1 MSKQSD
7 EDVEEGI
14 KVILVGETGTG
25 KTSLI
30 NSAMGKKFKDDHKS
44 TMYCSYV
51 NLKKVIEDKEYNLNL
66 WDTIGQE
73 KFRSLTK
80 IFIKDSKIVLLV
92 YDITRIDTFKEL
104 DFWHK
109 MIRDILGDDPI
120 LGICGNKQ
128 DLFAREQVKEEV
140 AKKYAEEK
148 NIPFKLTSAKN
159 PLSFNKFLEE
169 LVGKYVEKNGGGK
182 VVQEKGK
189 INLTG
194 DKKTEKKKCC

>member
-1 MSKQSD
+1 MDNNTDD
-7 EDVEEGI
+7 EI
-14 KVILVGETGTG
+14 KIILIGESGTG

-30 NSAMGKKFKDDHKS
+30 NATIGLPFKESLES
-44 TMYCSYV
+44 TTTNSFSS
-51 NLKKVIEDKEYNLNL
+51 KKVSLGSKEYILNL